1 MWAGKRPFTSM
12 DPDVVFKVC
21 SLGGAVRTVWTMV
34 GLAPEGCVATSPCP
48 LFIIA
53 VQHNL

>member
-1 MWAGKRPFTSM
+1 MRAGKRPFTSM

-34 GLAPEGCVATSPCP
+34 GLAPEA
-48 LFIIA
+48 
-53 VQHNL
+53 